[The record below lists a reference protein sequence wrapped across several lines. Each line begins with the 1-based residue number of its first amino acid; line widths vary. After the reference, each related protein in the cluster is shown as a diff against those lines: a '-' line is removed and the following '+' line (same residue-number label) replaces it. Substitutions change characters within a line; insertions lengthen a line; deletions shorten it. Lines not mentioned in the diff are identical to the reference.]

1 MRKKT
6 VLMAIF
12 LVLAISLAAVI
23 FCGCREVGFIPGAS
37 YGYYIWEEGGR
48 LHIFWSIDRKDASF
62 SGSVSTDGSI
72 DDVEAAAWEDEDAW
86 EIKGDTLSYESTLDA
101 DDYMDGI
108 ILDIT
113 GYTYIE
119 MDPGINDGHDLSRV
133 HVGAFLN
140 NPEASPFRI
149 GPGYFEEIRKI
160 PWYDRHPFSGLF
172 YKLYANK
179 YFTFAFLSVIG
190 AAAIELLRITA
201 FWKKKRA
208 RLYAGISYI
217 ALISLEI
224 AVYYLLRFFVL

>member
-6 VLMAIF
+6 VLIAIF
-12 LVLAISLAAVI
+12 LILAISLTAVI
-23 FCGCREVGFIPGAS
+23 FSGCREVSFIPGAS

-48 LHIFWSIDRKDASF
+48 LHIFWSTDRKDASF

-72 DDVEAAAWEDEDAW
+72 DDVEVTDWEDEDAW
-86 EIKGDTLSYESTLDA
+86 EIKGGTLSYESTLDA

-119 MDPGINDGHDLSRV
+119 LDPGINDGHDLSRV

-149 GPGYFEEIRKI
+149 GPGYFKEIRQI
-160 PWYDRHPFSGLF
+160 PWYEKHPFSALF
-172 YKLYANK
+172 YKLYSNK
-179 YFTFAFLSVIG
+179 YFTFAFLSVMGVIV
-190 AAAIELLRITA
+190 IELLRITV
-201 FWKKKRA
+201 FWKKKRSG
-208 RLYAGISYI
+208 LYAGISYL

-224 AVYYLLRFFVL
+224 AVYFLLRLFVL